1 MRLQRTLSLASPVR
15 RGRLLDTES
24 IPGLFLIA
32 ANLLGLALVGAT
44 AQTAGSHT
52 TLGTASVPDLT
63 PAEEQPPTP
72 AANAT
77 AAQPH
82 EHAVRT
88 VYPAFHDALE
98 GQTL

>member
-15 RGRLLDTES
+15 RGRLLDAES

-32 ANLLGLALVGAT
+32 ANVLGLALVGAT
-44 AQTAGSHT
+44 AQTAGNHP
-52 TLGTASVPDLT
+52 LGAVSVPDLT

-88 VYPAFHDALE
+88 VYPAFHDALG
-98 GQTL
+98 GQPL

>member
-1 MRLQRTLSLASPVR
+1 MRLRALSSAYPGR
-15 RGRLLDTES
+15 RGRPVLDSEA

-32 ANLLGLALVGAT
+32 ANVLGLALVGAT
-44 AQTAGSHT
+44 AQTADNH
-52 TLGTASVPDLT
+52 TLGAASVPDLK
-63 PAEEQPPTP
+63 PAEEQPPSS

-77 AAQPH
+77 AAQPR

-88 VYPAFHDALE
+88 VHPTVHDALE